1 MDTKTMI
8 RELESVEEK
17 HKHDKVFTGQINIA
31 TMAHDVRKRLEELK
45 PYEDTGLTPEQ
56 IRELKEA
63 LSRENTQETAR
74 LSRDNDGW
82 ISVEEYGLPKEEG
95 VYDVT
100 IIDGRGV
107 YDSVRWQFLEGT
119 HLSGHQH
126 YVDGIHYWAD
136 NYRGDPINKFLS
148 NRVIAWKN
156 KPDPYRPERSRNEKE

>member
-82 ISVEEYGLPKEEG
+82 IPVQDKLPEDDVDVLITYADIDDEIYTDICITTYGYAYLGGNKLDFKEWRSPFEYF
-95 VYDVT
+95 
-100 IIDGRGV
+100 R
-107 YDSVRWQFLEGT
+107 S
-119 HLSGHQH
+119 
-126 YVDGIHYWAD
+126 
-136 NYRGDPINKFLS
+136 NYK
-148 NRVIAWKN
+148 VIAWQ
-156 KPDPYRPERSRNEKE
+156 PLPEPYRPERSRENEK